1 MDDAVLLSSSTVK
14 LSRFNIVASHK
25 FAILLILREVSQ
37 EGDQDSVKI
46 SFHTFPFVP
55 ESFLQNIETVEVGS
69 FSNLETFCI
78 RGGIAG

>member
-69 FSNLETFCI
+69 FSNLETF
-78 RGGIAG
+78 